1 MADTPRPAP
10 APLQPIP
17 GRFAGRVALV
27 TGGASGM
34 GRATVDRLLAEG
46 ARVAVWDIDT
56 TRLAAVR
63 ESHGDRVLAQAV
75 DVTDDGRVDAAM
87 TEAVR
92 HFGRLD
98 ILVNGAGIVG
108 DNGPFWDIRRHAWD
122 RILAINL
129 TAALVVSQA
138 ALPHL
143 KRQGGHIVNIAS
155 VTANEGPRHMAAY
168 AASKA
173 GLVGLTKS
181 MGKELAGSGVVVNAI
196 APALIATELLSQL
209 TPEYLQAALARI
221 PMGRAGSLDEAA
233 AMITWMCSPEC
244 SFCTGAVF
252 DLSGGRGI

>member
-1 MADTPRPAP
+1 MVHAP
-10 APLQPIP
+10 ASPRIIP
-17 GRFAGRVALV
+17 GRFEGRVALV

-34 GRATVDRLLAEG
+34 GRATVDRLVAEG
-46 ARVAVWDIDT
+46 ARVAVWDIDAA
-56 TRLAAVR
+56 RLDAV
-63 ESHGDRVLAQAV
+63 HGAHGPRVLVQQV
-75 DVTDDGRVDAAM
+75 DVTDDARVQAAM
-87 TEAVR
+87 AQATQ

-108 DNGPFWDIRRHAWD
+108 DNGPFWDVRRSAWD

-143 KRQGGHIVNIAS
+143 RRQGGHIVNIAS
-155 VTANEGPRHMAAY
+155 VAANEGPKNIAAY

-196 APALIATELLSQL
+196 APALVATELLSQL
-209 TPEYLQAALARI
+209 TPEYMQAALARI

-233 AMITWMCSPEC
+233 AMITWMCSQEC

-252 DLSGGRGI
+252 DLSGGRGV